1 MIPLLHTLPQ
11 RPPPAVS
18 TENSTAGQAGP
29 SAVSTLGAQGFV
41 ICFPCV
47 SPHTLPHSLT
57 AQSSPT
63 PSRDRPT
70 HRGECWQGSCVHLPQ
85 SWLPAWWGLLWTP
98 LPCYKVGT
106 ILPLWTR
113 NLQPRLIQRVKITL
127 KLAAALQRQQHWS
140 FWRCTCQHG
149 PKPPTHEAVPPRLH
163 KTGTTLRVLWDGTEA
178 QKVKYFAGG
187 MHSWFEST
195 GQYNSKV
202 QFFPAL
208 FQKPKSSETPHLT
221 ALWKAKETQSCF

>member
-1 MIPLLHTLPQ
+1 MPLLYTLPQ

-18 TENSTAGQAGP
+18 TENLTAGQAGP

-85 SWLPAWWGLLWTP
+85 SWLPAWRGLLWTP
-98 LPCYKVGT
+98 LPLYKVGT

-113 NLQPRLIQRVKITL
+113 NLQAKAHPVCQDHTETSSSVATTATL
-127 KLAAALQRQQHWS
+127 KFLMLYVPARPQATYTRG
-140 FWRCTCQHG
+140 R
-149 PKPPTHEAVPPRLH
+149 PPT
-163 KTGTTLRVLWDGTEA
+163 TTQDRDHSSCLVGRNWGTE
-178 QKVKYFAGG
+178 
-187 MHSWFEST
+187 S
-195 GQYNSKV
+195 
-202 QFFPAL
+202 
-208 FQKPKSSETPHLT
+208 
-221 ALWKAKETQSCF
+221 